1 MRPKSGTIRLL
12 NEDVTGIYADGIA
25 RRGAVLV
32 PEGRRIFL
40 DITVRDN
47 LRLGG
52 YSRIDSAGV
61 ERDIKEMESFF
72 PILAEKRMQKGRP

>member
-1 MRPKSGTIRLL
+1 M
-12 NEDVTGIYADGIA
+12 
-25 RRGAVLV
+25 

-72 PILAEKRMQKGRP
+72 PILAEKRMQKARP